1 MIEDWLSTKYVSLF
15 GLHKVGGRTRRKLAE
30 YVWVGDDDLGH
41 CAVVLVLAVVVVV
54 GMSVGAICVKAW

>member
-15 GLHKVGGRTRRKLAE
+15 GLHKVGDRTGRKLAE

-41 CAVVLVLAVVVVV
+41 CAVVLAVIVV